1 MKELSAAVKFY
12 SLNESGWVYKG
23 RGCVGVGV
31 GGMNNFSGGE
41 KTSDQGCNDLLCDNK
56 RDWKIKST

>member
-1 MKELSAAVKFY
+1 MSQGGFI
-12 SLNESGWVYKG
+12 
-23 RGCVGVGV
+23 RGVGVCGGV